1 MIDNN
6 AAVTKDT
13 SRDETTMTETN
24 DAATG
29 KGTARSDAADRADI
43 AKAQWSKEMPGLD
56 LEPMVLLGRL
66 SEAAQAIINGHL
78 VPAYAKI
85 GLKQGEFDVLA
96 TLVRSGPPYKL
107 MPTDL
112 YKSMM
117 MSSGGMTSRL
127 DKLEKAGHIE
137 RCPHPDDRRALMV
150 CLTDSGHRLIKG
162 MLPTYVESQKRAV
175 GGLTEDERATLS
187 RLLKKL
193 ILTGN
198 QDSRS

>member
-1 MIDNN
+1 
-6 AAVTKDT
+6 
-13 SRDETTMTETN
+13 MTEPKSAT
-24 DAATG
+24 TG
-29 KGTARSDAADRADI
+29 KGVTKSEPADRADA
-43 AKAQWSKEMPGLD
+43 AKAQWNREMPGLD
-56 LEPMVLLGRL
+56 LDPMVLLGRL

-150 CLTDSGHRLIKG
+150 CLTDSGRKLIKD
-162 MLPTYVESQKRAV
+162 MIPAYIESQKQAV
-175 GGLTEDERATLS
+175 NGLTEDERSMLS
-187 RLLKKL
+187 ELLKKL

>member
-1 MIDNN
+1 M
-6 AAVTKDT
+6 TKK
-13 SRDETTMTETN
+13 N
-24 DAATG
+24 DAAIG
-29 KGTARSDAADRADI
+29 KDSANSDAADRADI
-43 AKAQWSKEMPGLD
+43 AKSQWSKEMPGLD

-78 VPAYAKI
+78 VPAYTAI
-85 GLKQGEFDVLA
+85 GLKQGEFDVLT

-150 CLTDSGHRLIKG
+150 CLTDSGRKLIKD
-162 MLPTYVESQKRAV
+162 MIPDYVEGQKRAV
-175 GGLTEDERATLS
+175 SGLTEDEQATLS
-187 RLLKKL
+187 ALLKKL
-193 ILTGN
+193 ILTGGEAVN
-198 QDSRS
+198 SQSAR

>member
-1 MIDNN
+1 MTKMNN
-6 AAVTKDT
+6 AASGEDT
-13 SRDETTMTETN
+13 
-24 DAATG
+24 AKPG
-29 KGTARSDAADRADI
+29 VADRADI
-43 AKAQWSKEMPGLD
+43 AKSQWSREMPGLD

-78 VPAYAKI
+78 VPAYAAI

-107 MPTDL
+107 MPTNL

-150 CLTDSGHRLIKG
+150 CLTDSGRKLIKD
-162 MLPTYVESQKRAV
+162 MIPDYVEGQKRAV
-175 GGLTEDERATLS
+175 SGLTEDERATLS
-187 RLLKKL
+187 TLLKKL

-198 QDSRS
+198 QDSSS